1 MKKNWFFL
9 VILLNYFQGL
19 SQDINID
26 CIAIKQAG
34 DCYSAIEI
42 NPINKLLFNCSPKG
56 FGSQLEIK
64 NNSSK
69 SIFFFEKEHNTI
81 WLKFNCPY
89 DALMCFDIIP
99 NDTTYD
105 FDFLLFKNEG
115 NNFCKNLNYK
125 DSKPIRTNISR
136 NNLKNKSITGLNIN
150 AKKEYIPSGI
160 QPMYSKA
167 LKVNKSEN
175 YFLVIDNVYGG
186 ESGFSIQFNY
196 YEEKNI
202 KGSIIDKNTN
212 NPIYSNIKI
221 ENANNGKQIAES
233 QSDSIT
239 GEFNLDYKATIN
251 EDYYLITESK
261 NYFFSETLISSISKN
276 DTVSSD
282 LDIKVSKLK
291 KNENLK
297 LHNLNFYGDSYEYLP
312 TAIPSLNRLLS
323 LMQNNSTLKILIE
336 GHTNGCPGG
345 IEYSQMLSENRAKTI
360 KDFLIKNGINKQ
372 RLVSKGFN
380 CSKMLYPNMETN
392 SELGENDEQES
403 RNIGFRFL
411 TKTSINKKIG
421 GNRCYYLFNSV
432 I

>member
-125 DSKPIRTNISR
+125 ETKPIRTNISR

-336 GHTNGCPGG
+336 GHTNGCPSG

-392 SELGENDEQES
+392 SELE
-403 RNIGFRFL
+403 
-411 TKTSINKKIG
+411 KMM
-421 GNRCYYLFNSV
+421 NRRVEILVLDF
-432 I
+432 

>member
-56 FGSQLEIK
+56 CGSQLEIK

-89 DALMCFDIIP
+89 DAFMCFDIIP
-99 NDTTYD
+99 NDSTYD
-105 FDFLLFKNEG
+105 FDFLLFKNEE
-115 NNFCKNLNYK
+115 NNFCKNLIYK
-125 DSKPIRTNISR
+125 QTKPIRTNISR

-150 AKKEYIPSGI
+150 AKKQFIPSGI

-196 YEEKNI
+196 YKEKTI

-233 QSDSIT
+233 QSDSIN
-239 GEFNLDYKATIN
+239 GEFNLDYKAKIN
-251 EDYYLITESK
+251 EDYYLIS
-261 NYFFSETLISSISKN
+261 NLFFK
-276 DTVSSD
+276 
-282 LDIKVSKLK
+282 KLP
-291 KNENLK
+291 
-297 LHNLNFYGDSYEYLP
+297 H
-312 TAIPSLNRLLS
+312 
-323 LMQNNSTLKILIE
+323 LME
-336 GHTNGCPGG
+336 HPW
-345 IEYSQMLSENRAKTI
+345 
-360 KDFLIKNGINKQ
+360 
-372 RLVSKGFN
+372 
-380 CSKMLYPNMETN
+380 
-392 SELGENDEQES
+392 
-403 RNIGFRFL
+403 
-411 TKTSINKKIG
+411 
-421 GNRCYYLFNSV
+421 
-432 I
+432 

>member
-56 FGSQLEIK
+56 SGSQLEIK

-89 DALMCFDIIP
+89 NALMCFDIIP

-115 NNFCKNLNYK
+115 NDFCKTLNYK
-125 DSKPIRTNISR
+125 ETKPIRTNISR

-150 AKKEYIPSGI
+150 AKKQFIPSGI

-202 KGSIIDKNTN
+202 KGRIIDKNTN

-261 NYFFSETLISSISKN
+261 NYFFSETLISSNSKN
-276 DTVSSD
+276 YTVSSD

-360 KDFLIKNGINKQ
+360 KDFLIKNGVKKQ

-392 SELGENDEQES
+392 SELE
-403 RNIGFRFL
+403 
-411 TKTSINKKIG
+411 KMM
-421 GNRCYYLFNSV
+421 NRRVEILVLDF
-432 I
+432 

>member
-1 MKKNWFFL
+1 MKKNCFFL

-56 FGSQLEIK
+56 FGNQLEIK

-125 DSKPIRTNISR
+125 ETKPIRTNISR

-196 YEEKNI
+196 YKEKNI
-202 KGSIIDKNTN
+202 KGRIIDKNTN

-360 KDFLIKNGINKQ
+360 KDFLIENGVKKQ

-392 SELGENDEQES
+392 SELE
-403 RNIGFRFL
+403 
-411 TKTSINKKIG
+411 KMM
-421 GNRCYYLFNSV
+421 NRRVEILVLDF
-432 I
+432 

>member
-1 MKKNWFFL
+1 MKKKWFFL
-9 VILLNYFQGL
+9 AILLNYFQGL

-56 FGSQLEIK
+56 FGNQLEIK

-69 SIFFFEKEHNTI
+69 SMFFFEKEHNTI

-125 DSKPIRTNISR
+125 ETKPIRTNISR
-136 NNLKNKSITGLNIN
+136 NNLKNMSITGLNIN

-239 GEFNLDYKATIN
+239 GEFNLDYKAIIN

-392 SELGENDEQES
+392 SELE
-403 RNIGFRFL
+403 
-411 TKTSINKKIG
+411 KMM
-421 GNRCYYLFNSV
+421 NRRVEILVLDF
-432 I
+432 

>member
-125 DSKPIRTNISR
+125 HSKPIRTNISR

-233 QSDSIT
+233 QSDSMT

-392 SELGENDEQES
+392 SDWE
-403 RNIGFRFL
+403 
-411 TKTSINKKIG
+411 KMM
-421 GNRCYYLFNSV
+421 NRRVEILVLDF
-432 I
+432 

>member
-56 FGSQLEIK
+56 FGNQLEIK

-69 SIFFFEKEHNTI
+69 SMFFFEKEHNTI

-125 DSKPIRTNISR
+125 ETKPIRTNISR

-392 SELGENDEQES
+392 SDWE
-403 RNIGFRFL
+403 
-411 TKTSINKKIG
+411 KMM
-421 GNRCYYLFNSV
+421 NRRVEILVLDF
-432 I
+432 

>member
-56 FGSQLEIK
+56 SGNQLEIK

-89 DALMCFDIIP
+89 NALMCFDIIP

-115 NNFCKNLNYK
+115 NDFCKTLNYK
-125 DSKPIRTNISR
+125 ETKPIRTNISR

-150 AKKEYIPSGI
+150 AKKQFIPSGI

-167 LKVNKSEN
+167 LKVDKSEN

-202 KGSIIDKNTN
+202 KGRIIDKNTN

-261 NYFFSETLISSISKN
+261 NYFFSETLISSNSKN
-276 DTVSSD
+276 YTVSSD

-392 SELGENDEQES
+392 SDWE
-403 RNIGFRFL
+403 
-411 TKTSINKKIG
+411 KMM
-421 GNRCYYLFNSV
+421 NRRVEILVLDF
-432 I
+432 

>member
-1 MKKNWFFL
+1 MKKNCFFL

-69 SIFFFEKEHNTI
+69 SMFFFEKEHNTI

-99 NDTTYD
+99 YDTTYD

-125 DSKPIRTNISR
+125 QTKPIRTNISR

-380 CSKMLYPNMETN
+380 CSKMLYPNMKTN
-392 SELGENDEQES
+392 SDWE
-403 RNIGFRFL
+403 
-411 TKTSINKKIG
+411 KMM
-421 GNRCYYLFNSV
+421 NRRVEILVLDF
-432 I
+432 

>member
-1 MKKNWFFL
+1 MKKNCFFL

-125 DSKPIRTNISR
+125 ETKPIRTNISR

-336 GHTNGCPGG
+336 GHTNGCPSG

-392 SELGENDEQES
+392 SDWE
-403 RNIGFRFL
+403 
-411 TKTSINKKIG
+411 KMM
-421 GNRCYYLFNSV
+421 NRRVEILVLDF
-432 I
+432 

>member
-69 SIFFFEKEHNTI
+69 SMFFFEKEHNTI

-125 DSKPIRTNISR
+125 HSKPIRTNISR

-276 DTVSSD
+276 DTVSSY

-392 SELGENDEQES
+392 SELEK
-403 RNIGFRFL
+403 L
-411 TKTSINKKIG
+411 M
-421 GNRCYYLFNSV
+421 NRRVEILVLDF
-432 I
+432 

>member
-1 MKKNWFFL
+1 MKKNCFFL

-69 SIFFFEKEHNTI
+69 SMFFFEKEHNTI

-125 DSKPIRTNISR
+125 HSKPIRTNISR

-392 SELGENDEQES
+392 SDWE
-403 RNIGFRFL
+403 
-411 TKTSINKKIG
+411 KMM
-421 GNRCYYLFNSV
+421 NRRVEILVLDF
-432 I
+432 

>member
-56 FGSQLEIK
+56 CGSQLEIK

-89 DALMCFDIIP
+89 NALMCFDIVP

-105 FDFLLFKNEG
+105 FDFLLFKNEE
-115 NNFCKNLNYK
+115 NNFCKNLIYK
-125 DSKPIRTNISR
+125 QTKPIRTNISR

-150 AKKEYIPSGI
+150 AKKQFIPSGI

-196 YEEKNI
+196 YKEKTI

-251 EDYYLITESK
+251 EDYFLITESK
-261 NYFFSETLISSISKN
+261 NYFFTETLISSISKYN
-276 DTVSSD
+276 TLSSD
-282 LDIKVSKLK
+282 LEIKVSKLK

-380 CSKMLYPNMETN
+380 CSKMLYPHMETN
-392 SELGENDEQES
+392 SERE
-403 RNIGFRFL
+403 
-411 TKTSINKKIG
+411 KMM
-421 GNRCYYLFNSV
+421 NRRVEILVLDF
-432 I
+432 

>member
-56 FGSQLEIK
+56 CGSQLEIK

-89 DALMCFDIIP
+89 NALMCFDIVP

-105 FDFLLFKNEG
+105 FDFLLFKNEE
-115 NNFCKNLNYK
+115 NNFCKNLIYK
-125 DSKPIRTNISR
+125 QTKPIRTNISR

-150 AKKEYIPSGI
+150 AKKQFIPSGI

-196 YEEKNI
+196 YKEKTI

-251 EDYYLITESK
+251 EDYFLITESK
-261 NYFFSETLISSISKN
+261 NYFFTETLISSISKYN
-276 DTVSSD
+276 TVSSD
-282 LDIKVSKLK
+282 LEIKVSKLK

-380 CSKMLYPNMETN
+380 CSKMLYPHMETN
-392 SELGENDEQES
+392 SERE
-403 RNIGFRFL
+403 
-411 TKTSINKKIG
+411 KMM
-421 GNRCYYLFNSV
+421 NRRVEILVLDF
-432 I
+432 

>member
-56 FGSQLEIK
+56 CGSQLEIK

-89 DALMCFDIIP
+89 NALMCFDIVP

-105 FDFLLFKNEG
+105 FDFLLFKNEE
-115 NNFCKNLNYK
+115 NNFCKNLIYK
-125 DSKPIRTNISR
+125 QTKPIRTNISR

-150 AKKEYIPSGI
+150 AKKQFIPSGI

-196 YEEKNI
+196 YKEKTI

-239 GEFNLDYKATIN
+239 GEFKLDYKATIN
-251 EDYYLITESK
+251 EDYFLITESK
-261 NYFFSETLISSISKN
+261 NYFFTETLISSISKYN
-276 DTVSSD
+276 TVSSD
-282 LDIKVSKLK
+282 LEIKVSKLK

-392 SELGENDEQES
+392 SERE
-403 RNIGFRFL
+403 
-411 TKTSINKKIG
+411 KMM
-421 GNRCYYLFNSV
+421 NRRVEILVLDF
-432 I
+432 

>member
-1 MKKNWFFL
+1 MKKNCFFL

-69 SIFFFEKEHNTI
+69 SMFFFEKEHNTI

-125 DSKPIRTNISR
+125 ETKPIRTNISR

-360 KDFLIKNGINKQ
+360 KDFLIENGVKKQ

-392 SELGENDEQES
+392 SEWE
-403 RNIGFRFL
+403 
-411 TKTSINKKIG
+411 KMM
-421 GNRCYYLFNSV
+421 NRRVEILVLDF
-432 I
+432 

>member
-1 MKKNWFFL
+1 MKRIWFFL
-9 VILLNYFQGL
+9 TILLNYFHGI
-19 SQDINID
+19 SQNINID
-26 CIAIKQAG
+26 CIEIKQAG

-42 NPINKLLFNCSPKG
+42 NPINKLFFNCSPEG

-64 NNSSK
+64 NNSPK

-89 DALMCFDIIP
+89 DASMSFDIIP
-99 NDTTYD
+99 IDTTYD
-105 FDFLLFKNEG
+105 FDFLLFKNKE
-115 NNFCKNLNYK
+115 NDFCKNLNYNHL
-125 DSKPIRTNISR
+125 KPIRTNISR
-136 NNLKNKSITGLNIN
+136 NNFKNKSITGLNIN

-392 SELGENDEQES
+392 SELEK
-403 RNIGFRFL
+403 L
-411 TKTSINKKIG
+411 M
-421 GNRCYYLFNSV
+421 NRRVEILVLDF
-432 I
+432 

>member
-9 VILLNYFQGL
+9 VILLNDFQGL
-19 SQDINID
+19 SQDIYIE

-69 SIFFFEKEHNTI
+69 SMFFFEKEHNTI

-89 DALMCFDIIP
+89 DALMCIDIIP

-125 DSKPIRTNISR
+125 HSKPIRTNISR

-196 YEEKNI
+196 YKEKTI
-202 KGSIIDKNTN
+202 KGSIIDNNTN
-212 NPIYSNIKI
+212 TPIYSDIKI
-221 ENANNGKQIAES
+221 ESANSGKQIAEFH
-233 QSDSIT
+233 SDSIT
-239 GEFNLDYKATIN
+239 GEFNLDYKAIIN

-261 NYFFSETLISSISKN
+261 NYFFSETLLSSISKN
-276 DTVSSD
+276 DTLSSG
-282 LDIKVSKLK
+282 LEIKVSKLK

-392 SELGENDEQES
+392 SELE
-403 RNIGFRFL
+403 
-411 TKTSINKKIG
+411 KMM
-421 GNRCYYLFNSV
+421 NRRVEILVLDF
-432 I
+432 

>member
-56 FGSQLEIK
+56 SGNQLEIK

-115 NNFCKNLNYK
+115 NDFCKTLNYK
-125 DSKPIRTNISR
+125 ETKPIRTNISR

-150 AKKEYIPSGI
+150 AKKQFIPSGI

-202 KGSIIDKNTN
+202 KGRIIDKNTN

-261 NYFFSETLISSISKN
+261 NYFFSETLISSNSKN
-276 DTVSSD
+276 YTVSSD

-392 SELGENDEQES
+392 SELE
-403 RNIGFRFL
+403 
-411 TKTSINKKIG
+411 KMM
-421 GNRCYYLFNSV
+421 NRRVEILVLDF
-432 I
+432 

>member
-56 FGSQLEIK
+56 FGNQLEIK

-125 DSKPIRTNISR
+125 ETKPIRTNISR

-392 SELGENDEQES
+392 SEWE
-403 RNIGFRFL
+403 
-411 TKTSINKKIG
+411 KMM
-421 GNRCYYLFNSV
+421 NRRVEILVLDF
-432 I
+432 

>member
-89 DALMCFDIIP
+89 NALMCFDIIP

-125 DSKPIRTNISR
+125 HSKPIRTNISR

-221 ENANNGKQIAES
+221 ESANSGKQIAEFH
-233 QSDSIT
+233 SDSIT
-239 GEFNLDYKATIN
+239 GEFNLDYKAIIN

-297 LHNLNFYGDSYEYLP
+297 LHNINFYGDSYEYLP

-392 SELGENDEQES
+392 SELE
-403 RNIGFRFL
+403 
-411 TKTSINKKIG
+411 KMM
-421 GNRCYYLFNSV
+421 NRRVEILVLDF
-432 I
+432 

>member
-125 DSKPIRTNISR
+125 DTKPIRTNISR

-380 CSKMLYPNMETN
+380 CSKMLYPNMKTN
-392 SELGENDEQES
+392 SDWE
-403 RNIGFRFL
+403 
-411 TKTSINKKIG
+411 KMM
-421 GNRCYYLFNSV
+421 NRRVEILVLDF
-432 I
+432 

>member
-1 MKKNWFFL
+1 MKKNCFFL

-56 FGSQLEIK
+56 FGNQLEIK

-69 SIFFFEKEHNTI
+69 SMFFFEKEHNTI

-105 FDFLLFKNEG
+105 FDFLLFKNKG

-125 DSKPIRTNISR
+125 HSKPIRTNISR
-136 NNLKNKSITGLNIN
+136 NNLKNMSITGLNIN

-239 GEFNLDYKATIN
+239 GEFNLVYKATIN

-392 SELGENDEQES
+392 SDWE
-403 RNIGFRFL
+403 
-411 TKTSINKKIG
+411 KMM
-421 GNRCYYLFNSV
+421 NRRVEILVLDF
-432 I
+432 

>member
-69 SIFFFEKEHNTI
+69 SMFFFEKEHNTI

-125 DSKPIRTNISR
+125 HSKPIRTNISR

-380 CSKMLYPNMETN
+380 CSKMLYPNMKTN
-392 SELGENDEQES
+392 SDWE
-403 RNIGFRFL
+403 
-411 TKTSINKKIG
+411 KMM
-421 GNRCYYLFNSV
+421 NRRVEILVLDF
-432 I
+432 

>member
-1 MKKNWFFL
+1 MKKNLFFL
-9 VILLNYFQGL
+9 VILLNYFQVL
-19 SQDINID
+19 PQDINID

-89 DALMCFDIIP
+89 NALMCFDIIP

-105 FDFLLFKNEG
+105 FDFLLFKNEE

-125 DSKPIRTNISR
+125 QTKPIRTNISR

-150 AKKEYIPSGI
+150 AKKQFIPSGI

-196 YEEKNI
+196 YKEKTI

-239 GEFNLDYKATIN
+239 GEFNLDYKAKIN
-251 EDYYLITESK
+251 EDYYLVTESK

-276 DTVSSD
+276 DTVSTD
-282 LDIKVSKLK
+282 FEIKVKKLK

-323 LMQNNSTLKILIE
+323 LMKNNSTLKILIE

-345 IEYSQMLSENRAKTI
+345 IEYSQMLSEKRAKTI
-360 KDFLIKNGINKQ
+360 KDFLIKNGVNKQ

-392 SELGENDEQES
+392 SELE
-403 RNIGFRFL
+403 
-411 TKTSINKKIG
+411 KIM
-421 GNRCYYLFNSV
+421 NRRVEILVLDF
-432 I
+432 

>member
-56 FGSQLEIK
+56 CGSQLEIK

-89 DALMCFDIIP
+89 NALMCFDIVP

-105 FDFLLFKNEG
+105 FDFLLFKNEE

-125 DSKPIRTNISR
+125 QTKPIRTNISR

-150 AKKEYIPSGI
+150 AKKQFIPSGI

-196 YEEKNI
+196 YKEKTI

-239 GEFNLDYKATIN
+239 GEFKLDYKATIN
-251 EDYYLITESK
+251 EDYFLITESK
-261 NYFFSETLISSISKN
+261 NYFFTETLISSISKYN
-276 DTVSSD
+276 TVSSD
-282 LDIKVSKLK
+282 IEIKVSKLK

-392 SELGENDEQES
+392 SERE
-403 RNIGFRFL
+403 
-411 TKTSINKKIG
+411 KMM
-421 GNRCYYLFNSV
+421 NRRVEILVLDF
-432 I
+432 

>member
-69 SIFFFEKEHNTI
+69 SMFFFEKEHNTI

-125 DSKPIRTNISR
+125 HSKPIRTNISR

-239 GEFNLDYKATIN
+239 GEFNLDYKAKIN

-392 SELGENDEQES
+392 SDWE
-403 RNIGFRFL
+403 
-411 TKTSINKKIG
+411 KMM
-421 GNRCYYLFNSV
+421 NRRVEILVLDF
-432 I
+432 

>member
-1 MKKNWFFL
+1 MKKKLFFL
-9 VILLNYFQGL
+9 VILLNYLQGL

-56 FGSQLEIK
+56 CGSQLEIK

-89 DALMCFDIIP
+89 NALMCFDIIP

-125 DSKPIRTNISR
+125 QTKPIRTNISR

-150 AKKEYIPSGI
+150 AKKQFIPSGI

-196 YEEKNI
+196 YKEKTI

-233 QSDSIT
+233 QSDSIN
-239 GEFNLDYKATIN
+239 GEFNLDYKAKIN

-261 NYFFSETLISSISKN
+261 NYFFTETLISSISKN

-372 RLVSKGFN
+372 RLVSKGLN
-380 CSKMLYPNMETN
+380 CSKMLYPHMETN
-392 SELGENDEQES
+392 SERE
-403 RNIGFRFL
+403 
-411 TKTSINKKIG
+411 KMM
-421 GNRCYYLFNSV
+421 NRRVEILVLDF
-432 I
+432 

>member
-56 FGSQLEIK
+56 SGSQLEIK

-89 DALMCFDIIP
+89 NALMCFDIIP

-105 FDFLLFKNEG
+105 FDFLLFKNEE

-125 DSKPIRTNISR
+125 QTKPIRTNISR

-150 AKKEYIPSGI
+150 AKKKFIPSGI

-196 YEEKNI
+196 YKEKNI

-221 ENANNGKQIAES
+221 ENAYNGKQIAES

-251 EDYYLITESK
+251 DNYYLITESK
-261 NYFFSETLISSISKN
+261 NYFFSETLISSNSKN
-276 DTVSSD
+276 YTVSSD

-392 SELGENDEQES
+392 SELE
-403 RNIGFRFL
+403 
-411 TKTSINKKIG
+411 KMM
-421 GNRCYYLFNSV
+421 NRRVEILVLDF
-432 I
+432 

>member
-56 FGSQLEIK
+56 FGNQLEIK

-89 DALMCFDIIP
+89 NALMCFDIIP

-115 NNFCKNLNYK
+115 NDFCKTLNYK
-125 DSKPIRTNISR
+125 ETKPIRTNISR

-150 AKKEYIPSGI
+150 AKKQFIPSGI

-202 KGSIIDKNTN
+202 KGRIIDKNTN

-251 EDYYLITESK
+251 DDYYLITESK
-261 NYFFSETLISSISKN
+261 NYFFSETLISSNSKN
-276 DTVSSD
+276 YTVSSD

-345 IEYSQMLSENRAKTI
+345 IEYSQTLSENRAKTI
-360 KDFLIKNGINKQ
+360 EDFLIENGVKKQ

-392 SELGENDEQES
+392 SELE
-403 RNIGFRFL
+403 
-411 TKTSINKKIG
+411 KMM
-421 GNRCYYLFNSV
+421 NRRVEILVLDF
-432 I
+432 

>member
-1 MKKNWFFL
+1 MKKIWFFL
-9 VILLNYFQGL
+9 AILLNYFHGL

-69 SIFFFEKEHNTI
+69 SMFFFEKEHNTI

-115 NNFCKNLNYK
+115 NNFCNNLNYNHT
-125 DSKPIRTNISR
+125 KPIRTNISR

-160 QPMYSKA
+160 QPMYSMA

-196 YEEKNI
+196 YKEKTI
-202 KGSIIDKNTN
+202 KGSIIDNNTN

-221 ENANNGKQIAES
+221 ESANSGKQIAEF

-239 GEFNLDYKATIN
+239 GEFNLQYKGLIN

-261 NYFFSETLISSISKN
+261 NYFFSETLLSSIFKN
-276 DTVSSD
+276 DTLSSD
-282 LDIKVSKLK
+282 LEIKVPKLK

-360 KDFLIKNGINKQ
+360 KDFLIKNGVNKQ

-380 CSKMLYPNMETN
+380 CSKMLYPHMETN
-392 SELGENDEQES
+392 SDWE
-403 RNIGFRFL
+403 
-411 TKTSINKKIG
+411 KMM
-421 GNRCYYLFNSV
+421 NRRVEILVLDF
-432 I
+432 

>member
-56 FGSQLEIK
+56 FGNQLEIK

-69 SIFFFEKEHNTI
+69 SMFFFEKEHNTI

-125 DSKPIRTNISR
+125 ETKPIRTNISR

-276 DTVSSD
+276 DTVSSY

-392 SELGENDEQES
+392 SDWE
-403 RNIGFRFL
+403 
-411 TKTSINKKIG
+411 KMM
-421 GNRCYYLFNSV
+421 NRRVEILVLDF
-432 I
+432 

>member
-1 MKKNWFFL
+1 MKNKLILFT
-9 VILLNYFQGL
+9 VLLNYFHGL
-19 SQDINID
+19 SQDVSID
-26 CIAIKQAG
+26 CITIKQAG

-42 NPINKLLFNCSPKG
+42 NPINKLLFDCSPKG

-69 SIFFFEKEHNTI
+69 SVFFFEKEHNTI

-89 DALMCFDIIP
+89 DALMSFDIIP

-125 DSKPIRTNISR
+125 QTKPIRTNISR

-150 AKKEYIPSGI
+150 AKEQFVPSGI

-167 LKVNKSEN
+167 LKVDKSEN

-186 ESGFSIQFNY
+186 ESGFSIEFNY
-196 YEEKNI
+196 YKEKNI

-239 GEFNLDYKATIN
+239 GEFYLDYMTTIN

-261 NYFFSETLISSISKN
+261 NYFFSETLISSNSKN
-276 DTVSSD
+276 YTVSSD
-282 LDIKVSKLK
+282 LEIKVSKLK

-392 SELGENDEQES
+392 SELE
-403 RNIGFRFL
+403 
-411 TKTSINKKIG
+411 KMM
-421 GNRCYYLFNSV
+421 NRRVEILVLDF
-432 I
+432 

>member
-69 SIFFFEKEHNTI
+69 SMFFFEKEHNTI

-125 DSKPIRTNISR
+125 HSKPIRTNISR

-276 DTVSSD
+276 DTVSSY

-380 CSKMLYPNMETN
+380 CSKMLYPNMKTN
-392 SELGENDEQES
+392 SDWE
-403 RNIGFRFL
+403 
-411 TKTSINKKIG
+411 KMM
-421 GNRCYYLFNSV
+421 NRRVEILVLDF
-432 I
+432 

>member
-125 DSKPIRTNISR
+125 DTKPIRTNISR

-276 DTVSSD
+276 DTVSLY

-380 CSKMLYPNMETN
+380 CSKMLYPNMKTN
-392 SELGENDEQES
+392 SDWE
-403 RNIGFRFL
+403 
-411 TKTSINKKIG
+411 KMM
-421 GNRCYYLFNSV
+421 NRRVEILVLDF
-432 I
+432 